1 MICALSEWLWKNKK
15 TRFFFFRWLDRPR
28 LCAGSF
34 QLRTSSPAVSIS
46 ALLYLYTYTSVC
58 IFAVFRIGRR
68 GNLHMKSPV
77 VVISITS
84 LISSYLK
91 SRIIWIIAPFKK
103 ERKELES
110 ICVPYAM
117 RTHCERFFL
126 YSRRPRPPSHIV
138 PGLRRGINI
147 NGGYEVSQGET
158 KLKADMRDMSLYRW
172 ALPRQVGRSL
182 SLSV

>member
-1 MICALSEWLWKNKK
+1 MLDPFNSAPRRRPSPLA
-15 TRFFFFRWLDRPR
+15 RFFI
-28 LCAGSF
+28 C
-34 QLRTSSPAVSIS
+34 V
-46 ALLYLYTYTSVC
+46 YVYTYTSIC
-58 IFAVFRIGRR
+58 CFFRIGRR
-68 GNLHMKSPV
+68 DLHMKSPV

-158 KLKADMRDMSLYRW
+158 KLKADMRHESVNRW

-182 SLSV
+182 CVCV